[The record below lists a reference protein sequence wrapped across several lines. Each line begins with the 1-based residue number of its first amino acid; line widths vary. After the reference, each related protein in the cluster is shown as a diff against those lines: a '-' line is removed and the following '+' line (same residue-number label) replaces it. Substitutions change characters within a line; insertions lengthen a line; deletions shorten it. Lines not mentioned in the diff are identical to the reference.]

1 MYCKFH
7 VLHSTRKDSVEI
19 ADGYKTQIGEKLCG
33 SLQDLQSNSVRVK
46 GASAYVKFTSD
57 SVGGNKGFVA
67 TYQSLGKRA
76 SKSLQLIIK
85 LKNATRPYYIRFF
98 HRLWRTV
105 VRTSGKF
112 HFT

>member
-7 VLHSTRKDSVEI
+7 VHHSTRKDSVEI

-57 SVGGNKGFVA
+57 SVGGSKGFVA
-67 TYQSLGKRA
+67 TYQSLGKRT
-76 SKSLQLIIK
+76 SKSL
-85 LKNATRPYYIRFF
+85 
-98 HRLWRTV
+98 
-105 VRTSGKF
+105 
-112 HFT
+112 